1 MRPERLNRKSAS
13 MMPADG
19 ERGFSLVSAIFLL
32 VALATLAAAMVTF
45 STTQQATSTQDLLG
59 AQAYQAARAGIE
71 WGLHQLIRTDK
82 CSAGSTI
89 GPLGGNLSGFTV
101 TVTCEGPFTSD
112 EANATVNVYRI
123 KSTASQG
130 TSGTTYYVSRQLQV
144 IAEK

>member
-1 MRPERLNRKSAS
+1 
-13 MMPADG
+13 MPANG

-71 WGLHQLIRTDK
+71 WGLHQLIISDK
-82 CSAGSTI
+82 CNAGDTI
-89 GPLGGNLSGFTV
+89 GPLDGNLSGFTV
-101 TVTCEGPFTSD
+101 TVTCEAPTSPRH
-112 EANATVNVYRI
+112 EADATVNVYRI
-123 KSTASQG
+123 TSTASQG

-144 IAEK
+144 TAER

>member
-1 MRPERLNRKSAS
+1 